1 MYLSVLNTAIHY
13 DVYGEGFPIVCLHNA
28 GADSSIWEYQ
38 TDFFKSNFQVIVLDL
53 PGYGKSDRPRVP
65 YTLEYYQQI
74 LDAFLNK
81 LEITNC
87 YLLGNCIGASIA
99 LHYAK
104 INPKKVKAM
113 ALSNLC
119 GGIQMMQSKSPFLF
133 FRNKILPITFYH
145 ALFQFNRL
153 IWIRKKVIQRLFGS
167 KIKQPLFDYLTELQN
182 HPAHNQSRI
191 YMLQGLKSFDTFSI
205 NFEYKENHLPP
216 FILFWGQENRV
227 FSAAWVEKIKQ
238 RICMKKTHILQDCGH
253 LLMYEAPE
261 DYNSKV
267 QQFFASSDSQK
278 N

>member
-99 LHYAK
+99 LYYAK
-104 INPKKVKAM
+104 KNPNKVKYWNT
-113 ALSNLC
+113 S
-119 GGIQMMQSKSPFLF
+119 
-133 FRNKILPITFYH
+133 
-145 ALFQFNRL
+145 
-153 IWIRKKVIQRLFGS
+153 
-167 KIKQPLFDYLTELQN
+167 E
-182 HPAHNQSRI
+182 
-191 YMLQGLKSFDTFSI
+191 
-205 NFEYKENHLPP
+205 
-216 FILFWGQENRV
+216 
-227 FSAAWVEKIKQ
+227 
-238 RICMKKTHILQDCGH
+238 
-253 LLMYEAPE
+253 
-261 DYNSKV
+261 
-267 QQFFASSDSQK
+267 
-278 N
+278 